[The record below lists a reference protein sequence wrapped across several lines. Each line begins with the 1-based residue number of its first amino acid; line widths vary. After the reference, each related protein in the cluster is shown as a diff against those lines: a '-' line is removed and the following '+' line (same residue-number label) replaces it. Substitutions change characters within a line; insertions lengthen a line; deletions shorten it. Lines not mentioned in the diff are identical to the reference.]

1 MSSLL
6 ENPDFFHSERHKCDM
21 LKIRCIQR
29 QDRCIQSPDNW
40 IDGVYYFKFLECKN
54 CEQGKMIR
62 RDVES
67 IDGAH
72 IIQRQQEDRNK
83 VSPL

>member
-6 ENPDFFHSERHKCDM
+6 ENPDFFHCERHKCVM

-29 QDRCIQSPDNW
+29 QDKSIQGSEGW
-40 IDGVYYFKFLECKN
+40 VEGVFYFKFLECKN
-54 CEQGKMIR
+54 CEQGNMIR

-67 IDGAH
+67 IGGTH
-72 IIQRQQEDRNK
+72 IVQRQQDDGNK